1 LLQGIEI
8 QPEGLERTGRRFV
21 AAHELVAHG
30 RHRIGDCIQLNARQW
45 DDETI
50 RPRDAAATILVLW
63 GVALATIA
71 VIAIVEVQP

>member
-1 LLQGIEI
+1 MTAAWLAAAL
-8 QPEGLERTGRRFV
+8 V
-21 AAHELVAHG
+21 AALLTTV
-30 RHRIGDCIQLNARQW
+30 IARQW